1 MNLEPLLSLW
11 EKNRS
16 FKRLKDAIE
25 ASQEG
30 IDVSIPS
37 PLRPYLAAM
46 LFKSLQRPL
55 LVVTPNVE
63 RAQRFAKDVRNFLP
77 ASTTHHFLD
86 WEILPWERISPNKE
100 IIAKRL
106 EILYLLENKSP
117 IVITIAVQ
125 SLMQRLPPR
134 KFIPK
139 PIALEVGTK
148 LDLYQFIEDL
158 LKKGY
163 KRTYMVEGRGEFSV
177 RGGIVDVFPGN
188 LRHPLRIEFFGDEVD
203 SMREFAIST
212 QRSISILD
220 RILIFPCREFV
231 LAPENVKKALD
242 FIGNQ
247 PVLPEWIE
255 GDIEKLQNLTYFEGV
270 ERYVP
275 FLYDQLSTFFDFLPR
290 GCSIILDETMEIE
303 EESERFHRQQ
313 LDYLG
318 EAISTLSIPSPP
330 VPYFIPPKDLFSSLD
345 GRLDFISIKPKLGP
359 KEIIEFKSL
368 PVEPILGRFDR
379 LAELLKEFHKD
390 GYAAVIVLRDK
401 GQARR
406 MLEILEE
413 LGMNPSLSFE
423 KVSIIPGEI
432 GITLG
437 DLGEGFIIP
446 SLKLSVLSEGDIFAK
461 RYERRIEKRTVEAI
475 PITSYMDL
483 EKGDLVVHANHGIAR
498 YAGLVR
504 EKIGDAVWDC
514 MVLEYANGKLKVRVD
529 QMDKISK
536 YIGSDVQPPPL
547 SRLGGGDWIKVKRRV
562 KRSVKKL
569 AFDLLTLYSE
579 RAQAQGFPF
588 SPDSPWQKELEDS
601 FPYNETPDQLKAVA
615 DVKED
620 MEALKPMDR
629 LICGDV
635 GYGKTEVAIRA
646 SFKAIM
652 DGKQVMVLAPTTIL
666 AQQHF
671 STFQSRFSSF
681 PIIVECLS
689 RFKLP
694 REQKDILRRFAEGKI
709 DVLIGTHRLL
719 QRDVVPKDLGLV
731 IIDDEQR
738 FGVAHKDHLR
748 NLKKTVDVMTLSAT
762 PIPRTLQMSL
772 SGIRDLSII
781 NTPPE
786 DRYPILT
793 YVGEYDETMVREAI
807 RRELERCGQI
817 YYVYNRVETIDE
829 VAQRVEGLAPM
840 ARVTVAHG
848 QMPQRQLEKVMLDFL
863 DKKYDVL
870 VCTTII
876 EAGIDIPS
884 VNTLIVEEAQEL
896 GLTQLYQLR
905 GRVGRSNHRAYAY
918 FFFNRNRPLI
928 STACDRLKTIGEL
941 TELGSGLKIA
951 LRDLEIR
958 GAGNLLGPEQ
968 HGHLQAVGFDLY
980 CQLLRQAIEELRGKP
995 AKKLLEVRINLPVK
1009 AYIPEK
1015 YIGEEILRIEA
1026 YRRIASIQALDQAR
1040 EVEEELRDR
1049 YGPLPRVVQNLVEI
1063 CRIKALAQEARVS
1076 NISWREDRLMLH
1088 ELYLTK
1094 GRVLA
1099 LQRKYPNLMYKPHLN
1114 TLLIR
1119 VDASEILSFLVR
1131 LFSDIIHPS
1140 IQKLRL

>member
-16 FKRLKDAIE
+16 FKRLRDAIQ
-25 ASQEG
+25 AQEG
-30 IDVSIPS
+30 INVSIPS
-37 PLRPYLAAM
+37 PLRPYLVAM

-55 LVVTPNVE
+55 LVVTSNVE

-77 ASTTHHFLD
+77 ASAVHHFLD

-106 EILYLLENKSP
+106 EILYLLENKSLV
-117 IVITIAVQ
+117 VITTAVQ

-134 KFIPK
+134 KSIPK
-139 PIALEVGTK
+139 PIVLEVGIK
-148 LDLYQFIEDL
+148 LDLYHFIEDL

-212 QRSISILD
+212 QRSISTLD
-220 RILIFPCREFV
+220 RTLIFPCREFV
-231 LAPENVKKALD
+231 LTPENVKKALD
-242 FIGNQ
+242 FMGNQ
-247 PVLPEWIE
+247 PALPNWKE
-255 GDIEKLQNLTYFEGV
+255 DIDRLQNLTYFEGV
-270 ERYVP
+270 ERYIP
-275 FLYDQLSTFFDFLPR
+275 FLYDQLSTLFDFLPR
-290 GCSIILDETMEIE
+290 GCSIILDETTEIE
-303 EESERFHRQQ
+303 EELERFHRQQ

-318 EAISTLSIPSPP
+318 EAISTLNIPSPP
-330 VPYFIPPKDLFSSLD
+330 VPYFISPKDLFASLD
-345 GRLDFISIKPKLGP
+345 GRLDFISIKVKGP
-359 KEIIEFKSL
+359 KETIQFKSL

-379 LAELLKEFHKD
+379 LAELLKKFHKD
-390 GYAAVIVLRDK
+390 KYAAVIVLRDK

-413 LGMNPSLSFE
+413 LGTCPSLSLE
-423 KVSIIPGEI
+423 KASIIPGEI

-446 SLKLSVLSEGDIFAK
+446 SLRLCVLSEGDIFAK
-461 RYERRIEKRTVEAI
+461 RYERRIERRTVEAI

-483 EKGDLVVHANHGIAR
+483 KQGDLVVHANHGIAR

-514 MVLEYANGKLKVRVD
+514 LVLEYADGKLKVRVD

-569 AFDLLTLYSE
+569 AFDLLTLYAE
-579 RAQAQGFPF
+579 RAQVQGFSF
-588 SPDSPWQKELEDS
+588 SPDSPWQRELEDS
-601 FPYNETPDQLKAVA
+601 FPYDETPDQLKAVA
-615 DVKED
+615 EVKED
-620 MEALKPMDR
+620 METSKPMDR

-666 AQQHF
+666 VQQHF
-671 STFQSRFSSF
+671 NTFQSRFSSF
-681 PIIVECLS
+681 PIIMECLS

-694 REQKDILRRFAEGKI
+694 REQRDILKRFAEGKI

-719 QRDVVPKDLGLV
+719 QRDVVPKNLGLV

-738 FGVAHKDHLR
+738 FGVAHKEHLR
-748 NLKKTVDVMTLSAT
+748 NLKKTVDVLTLSAT

-817 YYVYNRVETIDE
+817 YYVYNRVETIDK
-829 VAQRVEGLAPM
+829 VAQRVKGLAPM
-840 ARVTVAHG
+840 AKVAVAHG
-848 QMPQRQLEKVMLDFL
+848 QMPQRELEKVMLDFL

-918 FFFNRNRPLI
+918 FFFNRDIPLT

-968 HGHLQAVGFDLY
+968 HGYLQAVGFDLY
-980 CQLLRQAIEELRGKP
+980 CQLLRQAIEQLKGKP
-995 AKKLLEVRINLPVK
+995 VKKLLEVRINLPVK
-1009 AYIPEK
+1009 AYIPEE
-1015 YIGEEILRIEA
+1015 YIREEILRIEA

-1040 EVEEELRDR
+1040 EVKEELQDR

-1076 NISWREDRLMLH
+1076 NISWKENRLMLH

-1094 GRVLA
+1094 GRAVA
-1099 LQRKYPNLMYKPHLN
+1099 LQRKYPNLMYKPHLK

-1119 VDASEILSFLVR
+1119 IDASEILSFLVR